1 MGTREFGQEFE
12 GYANTSFYFDSGCNT
27 GSHFFRGIHINH
39 YMFTGSHR
47 VHLYQIFEEVTEPS
61 DGRWLH
67 FSFVINIET
76 LLHNRATCSSQSS
89 GSSQVLVAMFAG
101 FSVS

>member
-27 GSHFFRGIHINH
+27 ESHFFSGGTVISMFAAFIFIN
-39 YMFTGSHR
+39 FRRSNRPNSHLMGVAR
-47 VHLYQIFEEVTEPS
+47 T
-61 DGRWLH
+61 
-67 FSFVINIET
+67 SFLINIET
-76 LLHNRATCSSQSS
+76 LLHNRATCSTSRRSQA
-89 GSSQVLVAMFAG
+89 LVAMFAG

>member
-1 MGTREFGQEFE
+1 MNLVKNLKDMQTPLFISIQDVIPGHTFLG
-12 GYANTSFYFDSGCNT
+12 
-27 GSHFFRGIHINH
+27 GIDINH